1 MFVRTIF
8 MSLMVTGVFGAMK
21 CNGNSPLRDA
31 YGMEMSCQQ
40 GMPMMPPQTLPND
53 SLTYMS
59 MAAAGDLYEIQS
71 SQIAL
76 AKGGLNV
83 RNLAQMLI
91 NDHTQTTATLKAAAA
106 SAGLIPPPPVLNP
119 MQVQMISQLQLA
131 SNAAFDQIFLQQ
143 QLVAHK
149 MALDLHNNYA
159 LNGDVPALRSAAASA
174 VPIVQMHLNKVMAMP
189 MANSGSCPTNF
200 WCNNDVDNMGM
211 SFAVCCPSNVFTS
224 MPSMSIASPYFSA
237 SLSSA
242 PIYNAP
248 LYNPFYSAPIYN
260 APVYNPFYTPI
271 YSSVGF

>member
-8 MSLMVTGVFGAMK
+8 MSLMVTGVFGAVK
-21 CNGNSPLRDA
+21 CNGNNPLRDTF
-31 YGMEMSCQQ
+31 GMEVSCQQ
-40 GMPMMPPQTLPND
+40 QGLPMMPPQTLPND

-76 AKGGLNV
+76 AKGGLDV

-106 SAGLIPPPPVLNP
+106 SAGLIPPAPVLNP
-119 MQVQMISQLQLA
+119 MQLQMISQLQLA
-131 SNAAFDQIFLQQ
+131 SNADFDQIFLQQ
-143 QLVAHK
+143 QMVAHK

-159 LNGDVPALRSAAASA
+159 LNGDVAALRSAAASA
-174 VPIVQMHLNKVMAMP
+174 VPIVQMHLNKLMAMP
-189 MANSGSCPTNF
+189 MASSGSCPTNF
-200 WCNNDVDNMGM
+200 WCNNDVDAMGM
-211 SFAVCCPSNVFTS
+211 SFAVCCPSAVFPY

-237 SLSSA
+237 SLSA
-242 PIYNAP
+242 PFYNTPIYNAP
-248 LYNPFYSAPIYN
+248 LYNAPL
-260 APVYNPFYTPI
+260 YNPFYTPI